1 MKKVVLIAAAALVLT
16 ACKNTSGKS
25 SNTGDSS
32 NLNNHLVSSANN
44 LTPLPEALKD
54 SANFTTVVW
63 VDSTFKDVGKVTKGQ
78 IVEIPYTVRNT
89 GDKPLVITSVQ
100 PGCGCTVAEKPEEPI
115 LPGKEGKIVA
125 KFNSEAQSEGE
136 HRKNITVQGN
146 IKPTTQALLE
156 FKVDVVNK

>member
-1 MKKVVLIAAAALVLT
+1 MRKVLLVAAAAVVLT
-16 ACKNTSGKS
+16 ACKNTSGKASASGADSNKPSLIS
-25 SNTGDSS
+25 SPG
-32 NLNNHLVSSANN
+32 A

-63 VDSTFKDVGKVTKGQ
+63 VDSTFKDVGKVIKGQ
-78 IVEIPYTVRNT
+78 IVEIPFTVRNT

-125 KFNSEAQSEGE
+125 KFNSEGQSEGE